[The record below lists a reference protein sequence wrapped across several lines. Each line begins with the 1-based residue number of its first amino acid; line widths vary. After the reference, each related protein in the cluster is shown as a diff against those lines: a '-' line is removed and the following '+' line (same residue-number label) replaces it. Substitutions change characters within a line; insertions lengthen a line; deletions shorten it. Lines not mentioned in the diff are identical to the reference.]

1 MNSQAFAPR
10 CVLCIT
16 VSKKKCVSLC
26 VKKKKHKKP
35 LGKNSLAFAPRCVGG
50 TDICIRMYVCV
61 CVSNVSTE
69 AEAVQALWDA
79 VDVRVDV
86 VRVLQ
91 RLVDKLI

>member
-1 MNSQAFAPR
+1 MYH
-10 CVLCIT
+10 CVKKKVCIT
-16 VSKKKCVSLC
+16 VC
-26 VKKKKHKKP
+26 KKKKHKKP

-50 TDICIRMYVCV
+50 TEICIRMYVCV

-79 VDVRVDV
+79 VVVRVLV

-91 RLVDKLI
+91 HLVDKLI